1 MRHIQS
7 ISLTGAMLGA
17 MTSPPKQHDR
27 MAAALHLL
35 DWLGCALAGV
45 ETPAGHAMALAGSW
59 SGAHPLAN
67 NGRGMA
73 ELAWG
78 LGGFGSLLEM
88 DDVHRT
94 AILHPGP
101 VVVPAVLACVTHQSS
116 GRAAEAILRGYE
128 AMIRLGRSVGPRH
141 YRHFHNT
148 ATCGG
153 LGAAVAAAWML
164 GLDDEQTQWA
174 MAHAVSVSGG
184 LWECRNEPGA
194 TKHLHVAE
202 AARCGVQ
209 AALSARAGLAGP
221 LRILEGDQG
230 FYAGLA
236 QDGRPELLL
245 EGALWALH
253 DTSFK
258 PWPACRHAHPA
269 IDAALALRPN
279 LNCKIPDAIQI
290 ESYADAVLF
299 CDRPNPTDSA
309 GAKFSLQHAV
319 AVALIDGPPELA
331 AFDAGALAKPVYAS
345 LRAISSVTEDSA
357 LTARYPAHFG
367 ARVSLLL
374 GDTWLEKLIPD
385 AWGDSENP
393 MDSYDIIDKFQTLSA
408 HAKLDKSLRDAL
420 QAAALGVANDTQT
433 GNSVLALVDLLN
445 SLPTKLTPR
454 SA

>member
-17 MTSPPKQHDR
+17 MASPPKQRDR

-35 DWLGCALAGV
+35 DWLGCALAGA
-45 ETPAGHAMALAGSW
+45 ETPAGHAIADAGSG
-59 SGAHPLAN
+59 SGAHPLASN
-67 NGRGMA
+67 SRSMA

-101 VVVPAVLACVTHQSS
+101 VVMPAVLACVTPQSA

-153 LGAAVAAAWML
+153 LGAAVAATCML

-202 AARCGVQ
+202 AARRGVQ

-245 EGALWALH
+245 EGDLWALH

-269 IDAALALRPN
+269 IDAALALRPM
-279 LNCKIPDAIQI
+279 LKGKMPDAIRI

-299 CDRPNPTDSA
+299 CDRPNPADSA

-331 AFDAGALAKPVYAS
+331 AFEAGALAKPVYAN
-345 LRAISSVTEDSA
+345 LRALCNVAEDST

-374 GDTWLEKLIPD
+374 GDTWLEKFIPD

-393 MDSYDIIDKFQTLSA
+393 MNANAVIHKFQTLAA
-408 HAKLDKSLRDAL
+408 HAGLNTSACDAL
-420 QAAALGVANDTQT
+420 QAAALGVANDEKA
-433 GNSVLALVDLLN
+433 GSSILALVQLLN
-445 SLPTKLTPR
+445 SVPTKITPR